1 MGTYPSSTCRQSIAA
16 WPLMTLTDFQAKSGG
31 TGMHKHA
38 FCICPSFPAASPAA
52 RHGNCTAVSL
62 CFFFFFLGK
71 KKSSFSEVIKQDFL
85 TSWAHAVSQELWH
98 HSAMGRAG
106 SSSVELLLPLGR
118 AWSQLSISWSR
129 SPNWALCSHA
139 WAKQLCCLYSIQSQ
153 IS

>member
-1 MGTYPSSTCRQSIAA
+1 MSSTGRQSIAA
-16 WPLMTLTDFQAKSGG
+16 WPLMTLTDFHAKSGR
-31 TGMHKHA
+31 TGMHKDA

-52 RHGNCTAVSL
+52 RHGHCTAVSL
-62 CFFFFFLGK
+62 CFFLGK
-71 KKSSFSEVIKQDFL
+71 NSSSSEVIKQDFL

-129 SPNWALCSHA
+129 SPNWALRSHA
-139 WAKQLCCLYSIQSQ
+139 WTKQLCCLYSIHSQ
-153 IS
+153 VS